1 MAESSN
7 AQNNLERWTSRTL
20 RVGVWGSACLMIAGL
35 LVAQLLQT
43 DPEPFQNNPT
53 LRSLFLD
60 LFSRSAYGSTL
71 MYLGIVFLM
80 ITPFLR
86 VLTAIFGFAVEKD
99 RRFVIVS
106 LVVFAMLIGEL
117 VYSLN

>member
-1 MAESSN
+1 MAEPSN
-7 AQNNLERWTSRTL
+7 TQDHLERWTSRTL
-20 RVGVWGSACLMIAGL
+20 RVGVWGSACLMVAGL
-35 LVAQLLQT
+35 LVTQLFQT
-43 DPEPFQNNPT
+43 DQEPFQNNPT
-53 LRSLFLD
+53 IHTLFLD
-60 LFSRSAYGSTL
+60 LFSRSAHGATL

-86 VLTAIFGFAVEKD
+86 VLAALFGFAVEKD
-99 RRFVIVS
+99 KRFVIVS